1 MRLTINNLKKKSK
14 DEIAQMLG
22 LTDDLPPSKEA
33 ALERLSTLGIPTK
46 KSEEYRYF
54 DVESLLDKSY
64 EVHLHVPKEPKI
76 GEKIVIENGIIIEV
90 PKGMR
95 VYYDQC
101 DALDLTHYDPIYYL
115 GHLLAPHV
123 IKIDLDGDAEVEL
136 VHRYTHSRVLLP
148 YRIVLFNQENRHATV
163 YETFETEEISESL
176 ILYGYDMHIAK
187 DSTLRVI
194 KTQSMD
200 ENRYAMIS
208 SHRIKVGDHA
218 NALIKTF
225 DLGGDQALQL
235 FKVDLGTYSHI
246 DAGHLLYLNHQAKR
260 GTVSKINH
268 IGEHSTSQ
276 QEAKNILDGNAR
288 GIFDALIKV
297 EHSAK
302 WTKAHQNSKAILL
315 HEDAYMAAK
324 PQLEIYIDELEA
336 SHGATTGQ
344 LDRKQIFYLQS
355 RGISYVEARK
365 MLVIAFANTLIET
378 VKDTR
383 HQERIQKAF
392 EKAFYTGHK
401 ELKR

>member
-1 MRLTINNLKKKSK
+1 MTLTINNLKNKSK

-33 ALERLSTLGIPTK
+33 ALERLSKLGIPTK

-54 DVESLLDKSY
+54 DVESLFDKDH
-64 EVHLHVPKEPKI
+64 ELHLHLPKEPKI
-76 GEKIVIENGIIIEV
+76 GEKIVIENGIIVEV

-101 DALDLTHYDPIYYL
+101 DALDLTHFDPVYYL
-115 GHLLAPHV
+115 SHLLAPHV

-136 VHRYTHSRVLLP
+136 VHRYTHSDVLLP

-163 YETFETEEISESL
+163 YETFEDEETSESL

-194 KTQSMD
+194 KTQSM
-200 ENRYAMIS
+200 EQERYAMIA

-218 NALIKTF
+218 NAIIKTF
-225 DLGGDQALQL
+225 DLGGDHALQL

-246 DAGHLLYLNHQAKR
+246 DAGHLLYLNHKAKR

-276 QEAKNILDGNAR
+276 QEAKNILDGDAR

-315 HEDAYMAAK
+315 HEDAYMVAK